1 MVVVGLVEE
10 VLGLL
15 NGLLGHFVSTPTL
28 SLAMN
33 GDGEWSVVGTNVSA
47 LTNKGN
53 YLIGAVADIAVYG
66 AILVDWVIQALLGSS
81 QITNTVMGA

>member
-15 NGLLGHFVSTPTL
+15 NGLLGHFVSAPSL
-28 SLAMN
+28 SLSLN
-33 GDGEWSVVGTNVSA
+33 GDFEWSVLGTQVST

-53 YLIGAVADIAVYG
+53 YLMGAVADIAVYG
-66 AILVDWVIQALLGSS
+66 AILVDWIIQALLGNES
-81 QITNTVMGA
+81 ITNAVTKP

>member
-15 NGLLGHFVSTPTL
+15 NGLLGHFVSTPDL
-28 SLAMN
+28 SISLN
-33 GDGEWSVVGTNVSA
+33 NDFEWSVLGTEVST

-53 YLIGAVADIAVYG
+53 YLMGAVADIVVYG
-66 AILVDWVIQALLGSS
+66 AILVDWLIQALLGSEL
-81 QITNTVMGA
+81 ITNAVTNP